1 MTSQLRKINNVI
13 EQFLLP
19 LAEAVS
25 GWSTLAAIRSALIVT
40 LPLMFLGSL
49 AELLISFPLD
59 AYKEFSSLVEQADAI
74 HDDLDARYKAFAKAE
89 AYMIQHALTVPN
101 YYNIGWMLTK
111 VNPYSKMKAMYGIQ
125 NNKMKNWETNA
136 DGYTAEQVAALKEAH
151 ESGK

>member
-49 AELLISFPLD
+49 AELAGHRVTQGI
-59 AYKEFSSLVEQADAI
+59 VERI
-74 HDDLDARYKAFAKAE
+74 VPKKKAR
-89 AYMIQHALTVPN
+89 
-101 YYNIGWMLTK
+101 
-111 VNPYSKMKAMYGIQ
+111 S
-125 NNKMKNWETNA
+125 
-136 DGYTAEQVAALKEAH
+136 
-151 ESGK
+151 

>member
-49 AELLISFPLD
+49 AELMISFPLD
-59 AYKEFSSLVEQADAI
+59 AYKEFMFRQ
-74 HDDLDARYKAFAKAE
+74 FG
-89 AYMIQHALTVPN
+89 P
-101 YYNIGWMLTK
+101 
-111 VNPYSKMKAMYGIQ
+111 
-125 NNKMKNWETNA
+125 
-136 DGYTAEQVAALKEAH
+136 
-151 ESGK
+151 SGGCLGKS

>member
-49 AELLISFPLD
+49 AELLISF
-59 AYKEFSSLVEQADAI
+59 
-74 HDDLDARYKAFAKAE
+74 R
-89 AYMIQHALTVPN
+89 
-101 YYNIGWMLTK
+101 
-111 VNPYSKMKAMYGIQ
+111 
-125 NNKMKNWETNA
+125 
-136 DGYTAEQVAALKEAH
+136 
-151 ESGK
+151 